1 MRGPGAAPLSFAISL
16 LILVAMVATSFNSG
30 INPIKHDLYRH
41 GAMAKQEGVGVLKV
55 STSTTTRK

>member
-55 STSTTTRK
+55 